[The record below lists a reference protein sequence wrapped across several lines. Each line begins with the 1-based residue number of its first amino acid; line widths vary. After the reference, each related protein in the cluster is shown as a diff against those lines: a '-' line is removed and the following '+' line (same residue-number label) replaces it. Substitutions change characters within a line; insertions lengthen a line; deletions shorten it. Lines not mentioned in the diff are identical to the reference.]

1 VNRFDLQ
8 KPWLECFQG
17 CLELARS
24 SGIQARSLSSLH
36 CSCSQSLGPGSV
48 AIRPAELPLGGK
60 LLMNGKH
67 SKVKTTVF
75 ACQGQLA
82 LIANTNVIVSRLPVM
97 QCTHFSSCLQKLFLE
112 SLP

>member
-1 VNRFDLQ
+1 
-8 KPWLECFQG
+8 
-17 CLELARS
+17 
-24 SGIQARSLSSLH
+24 
-36 CSCSQSLGPGSV
+36 
-48 AIRPAELPLGGK
+48 
-60 LLMNGKH
+60 MNGKH